1 MDLDNLNDVE
11 VQELI
16 SNLKR
21 PTRKFTLQ
29 EINSKLSVLFGSIDI
44 SENIIG
50 VIDNIEYTLCIYR
63 GKRDINR
70 YSINLR
76 FSNKYHQLIRI
87 DIGAGH
93 NNPDGTRIVGD
104 HIHIYSDKYSKRDK
118 FAYPLDVHQF
128 PNVENI
134 IDAFFKFTSYT
145 HIEELV

>member
-1 MDLDNLNDVE
+1 MDLDNLNDKE

-16 SNLKR
+16 NNLKH

-29 EINSKLSVLFGSIDI
+29 EINAKISVLFGSIDI

-63 GKRDINR
+63 GRREPNR

-76 FSNKYHQLIRI
+76 FTNKYHQLIRI

-93 NNPDGTRIVGD
+93 NNPDGTRITGD
-104 HIHIYSDKYSKRDK
+104 HIHIYSDKYSYKNTVFRLK
-118 FAYPLDVHQF
+118 LMISTTNCVCY
-128 PNVENI
+128 
-134 IDAFFKFTSYT
+134 
-145 HIEELV
+145 